1 VNAVNR
7 GVTLFFC
14 ADLAPEWP
22 YIFRQVELA
31 LYLAS

>member
-1 VNAVNR
+1 VNAVI
-7 GVTLFFC
+7 GVLVC
-14 ADLAPEWP
+14 SSAQIWLASGP